1 MKDLKGRSHKDRPHK
16 RGNNMK
22 VKHIPTNIILEIE
35 KARNIKHLF
44 GKIWYDQD
52 YKSFLIGDK
61 KRLDKTPKV

>member
-1 MKDLKGRSHKDRPHK
+1 MKDLKGRSHKDRPIK

-44 GKIWYDQD
+44 GKIWYDKD
-52 YKSFLIGDK
+52 YKCFLIGDK
-61 KRLDKTPKV
+61 KVLDKQYKV